1 MTYWSSVFV
10 NELSLHYRKNSIHTD
25 MSLKQQILD
34 DLKTAMKAKEAD
46 KLTVLRSLKA
56 KLLEKE
62 ISERKGG
69 EASLSDEQVV
79 EVLMKAAKQRKESI
93 DQFEEGG
100 RDDLVEKEKFELEII
115 EKYLP
120 EMMDEDEIREEV
132 KAQIDKMGATGMSDM
147 GKVMG
152 ALMGRLKGKAEGA
165 AISRIVKEEL
175 SK

>member
-1 MTYWSSVFV
+1 
-10 NELSLHYRKNSIHTD
+10 
-25 MSLKQQILD
+25 MSLKNKILD
-34 DLKTAMKAKEAD
+34 DLKSAMKAKEAD

-69 EASLSDEQVV
+69 EASLNDEQVV

-93 DQFEEGG
+93 DQFEDGG
-100 RDDLVEKEKFELEII
+100 RDDLVKKEKFELKII
-115 EKYLP
+115 ENYLP

-132 KAQIDKMGATGMSDM
+132 LAQIDKMGATGMSDM
-147 GKVMG
+147 GNVMG

-165 AISRIVKEEL
+165 TISKIVKDEL

>member
-1 MTYWSSVFV
+1 
-10 NELSLHYRKNSIHTD
+10 

-34 DLKTAMKAKEAD
+34 DLKAAMKAKEAD
-46 KLTVLRSLKA
+46 KLNVLRSLKA

-100 RDDLVEKEKFELEII
+100 RDDLAEKEKFELEII
-115 EKYLP
+115 ENYLP

-132 KAQIDKMGATGMSDM
+132 KSQIDKMGATDMSDM

-165 AISRIVKEEL
+165 TISKIVKEEL
-175 SK
+175 S

>member
-1 MTYWSSVFV
+1 
-10 NELSLHYRKNSIHTD
+10 
-25 MSLKQQILD
+25 
-34 DLKTAMKAKEAD
+34 MKAKEAD
-46 KLTVLRSLKA
+46 KLNVLRSLKA

-69 EASLSDEQVV
+69 EASLNDDQMV

-93 DQFEEGG
+93 DQFEQGG

-115 EKYLP
+115 ESYLP
-120 EMMDEDEIREEV
+120 EMMSEDEIRKV
-132 KAQIDKMGATGMSDM
+132 AQKQIEKMGAQTMADM

-152 ALMGRLKGKAEGA
+152 ALMGQLKGKAEGA
-165 AISRIVKEEL
+165 VISKIVKEEL